1 MEIVK
6 LDRVSRVY
14 TSGEH
19 MLKALDDVSIS
30 LEEGKFV
37 VILGPS
43 GAGKSTL
50 LNLLGAWTA
59 QRAGKFMCRE
69 EIFPRCP
76 RMIWRSIERR
86 RWGLCFSFITW
97 CRH

>member
-30 LEEGKFV
+30 LEEG
-37 VILGPS
+37 
-43 GAGKSTL
+43 
-50 LNLLGAWTA
+50 NLL
-59 QRAGKFMCRE
+59 
-69 EIFPRCP
+69 
-76 RMIWRSIERR
+76 
-86 RWGLCFSFITW
+86 
-97 CRH
+97 